1 MPRQRRLDFP
11 GVLHHVIARGIE
23 RRKIFLDDRDRIAF
37 LDRLELALERTEC
50 RCYAWVLM
58 PNHVH
63 LLIRTGKTPLSVLMR
78 RLLTGYAVGFN
89 LRHHRHGYL
98 FQNRYKSILCQ
109 EDAYFTE
116 LVRYIHLNPVRGMI
130 VKTMSKLDQYPWT
143 GHSVLVGVRKAKWQE
158 TGEVLSRFGKW
169 KNSSIAGYRK
179 FMKDGWAMGRR
190 DDLIGGGLRRTAGGW
205 HALLAMRR
213 NKDYQRGDERILGD
227 GDFVNAV
234 LKASEEAL
242 TETER
247 LHREGWT
254 WEKLVQRAC
263 AVNQVSPQDLKRKGR
278 NNAISRAKAMLTDA
292 GLHRLGMK
300 QKDVANKL
308 GISQG
313 ALSQIHRTSIPG
325 VGNILLSKDRPLF
338 CLKD

>member
-1 MPRQRRLDFP
+1 M
-11 GVLHHVIARGIE
+11 
-23 RRKIFLDDRDRIAF
+23 DDRDRIDF
-37 LDRLELALERTEC
+37 LDRFELALEKTGC

-89 LRHHRHGYL
+89 HRHHRHGYL

-109 EDAYFTE
+109 EDAYLLE
-116 LVRYIHLNPVRGMI
+116 LVRYIHLNPVRAKI
-130 VKTMSKLDQYPWT
+130 LETMEKLDQYPWS
-143 GHSVLVGVRKAKWQE
+143 GHGVLVGTRKAKWQE
-158 TGEVLSRFGKW
+158 TDEVLRLFGKRD
-169 KNSSIAGYRK
+169 SSSRAGYRK

-190 DDLIGGGLRRTAGGW
+190 DDLIGGGLRRSAGGW
-205 HALLAMRR
+205 QALLALRR
-213 NKDYQRGDERILGD
+213 AKDYQRGDERILGD
-227 GDFVNAV
+227 GDFVNEV

-242 TETER
+242 SKTER
-247 LHREGWT
+247 LSREGWT

-263 AVNQVSPQDLKRKGR
+263 EINHVAPQDLKRKGR
-278 NNAISRAKAMLTDA
+278 NNAISRSKAMLADA

-300 QKDVANKL
+300 QKEIAEKL

-313 ALSQIHRTSIPG
+313 ALSQIYRASFEG
-325 VGNILLSKDRPLF
+325 VGDKLLSKDRPLN
-338 CLKD
+338 

>member
-1 MPRQRRLDFP
+1 MPRQRRLDVP

-23 RRKIFLDDRDRIAF
+23 RRKIFLNDRDRIDF
-37 LDRLELALERTEC
+37 LDRLELALEKTGC

-89 LRHHRHGYL
+89 HRHHRHGYL

-109 EDAYFTE
+109 EDAYFME
-116 LVRYIHLNPVRGMI
+116 LVRYIHLNPVRAKILG
-130 VKTMSKLDQYPWT
+130 TMEKLDQYPWS
-143 GHSVLVGVRKAKWQE
+143 GHGVLVGTRKAKWQE
-158 TGEVLSRFGKW
+158 TGEVLSLFGKRES
-169 KNSSIAGYRK
+169 SSIASYRK
-179 FMKDGWAMGRR
+179 FMKDGWSMGRR
-190 DDLIGGGLRRTAGGW
+190 DDLIGGGLRRSVGGW
-205 HALLAMRR
+205 QAFLAMRR

-227 GDFVNAV
+227 GDFVNEV

-247 LHREGWT
+247 LRRDGWT
-254 WEKLVQRAC
+254 WEKLVERAC
-263 AVNQVSPQDLKRKGR
+263 EINDVTPQDLKRKGR
-278 NNAISRAKAMLTDA
+278 NNAISQAKAMLTDA
-292 GLHRLGMK
+292 GLHRMGMK
-300 QKDVANKL
+300 QKDIAEKL

-313 ALSQIHRTSIPG
+313 ALSQIYRASFQG
-325 VGNILLSKDRPLF
+325 VGNILLSKDRPS
-338 CLKD
+338 